1 MGTRDNVPVPPLHIM
16 FWYVLFVLAVSS
28 RQCSSL
34 HHFLVHEQVGETPL
48 VLMVR
53 TPEHGIP
60 GARLLQGIEV
70 RERFKGGSRSV
81 FCMFRIIVARR
92 IRVRA
97 GGSMAGYSFSF
108 CLY

>member
-16 FWYVLFVLAVSS
+16 FWHVLFVLAVPS
-28 RQCSSL
+28 RESSSL
-34 HHFLVHEQVGETPL
+34 DHFLVHEQVGETPL

-60 GARLLQGIEV
+60 GARLFMGIEV
-70 RERFKGGSRSV
+70 RGRFKGGSRSV
-81 FCMFRIIVARR
+81 FCMFRIIIARR
-92 IRVRA
+92 IRARA
-97 GGSMAGYSFSF
+97 EGYSFSF